1 MLTEAELS
9 EKEEL
14 IAEVIEQ
21 PAEGEVTS
29 QPTVAPPV
37 CQFYTIQ
44 ITNNNV
50 SKKPYFRKEIMWY
63 SSQFIVIL
71 WKGVEGIHG
80 RRCNALLS
88 RRSKPP

>member
-1 MLTEAELS
+1 LKLSDYSIYVKHASFTVYMSPWMLTEAELS

-50 SKKPYFRKEIMWY
+50 SKKPYFRKEIM
-63 SSQFIVIL
+63 
-71 WKGVEGIHG
+71 
-80 RRCNALLS
+80 
-88 RRSKPP
+88 